1 MSPPLADQPQLALLV
16 SASMGA
22 GHDLAAAELG
32 RRLEAMG
39 YRTRTEDYLAWF
51 PLRIGLL
58 LRWIY
63 GQQLKV
69 APWTYEATFKL
80 WILIPLMCR
89 VLEVILGVLTGRRM
103 RRLVADSDPAVIVCA
118 YPLQAMVLGRLRRK
132 GRIEVPLVTFI
143 TDFGVHP
150 LWMHEGVDLTVCVWE
165 GAARVAS
172 ASTSRAVISTG
183 PMVAPSYAAGPL
195 PKAVARAG
203 LGLPQQACIALVVA
217 GSWGVG
223 DIEATFAELWAT
235 GRYLPVA
242 VCGRNEAVRQSLAA
256 KGYGVVLGWTDRMHE
271 LMSAADVL
279 VQNAGGLSCMEAFS
293 LDLPVVTYHPIAGH
307 GRKNAS
313 EMVAAGVTLLATG
326 PDDLGAVLDRATGPE
341 RAALVAAGR
350 AVFTGDPAAEVAR
363 LARIAGEDGEPRRV
377 PPPARPAPG
386 TPRGSRPGQRPHRRR
401 RRMAGAALALA
412 STYVGLN
419 LCVDAATAHGLD
431 AARAEAGAQEVYV
444 AVRLGPA
451 ALSDPG
457 LGQVLAADHV
467 TAVVAGRL
475 AATEPAAVRRLS
487 RSAVDLATD
496 GWLDRQPLHLVQ
508 PTDDLLRSTQAIRLD
523 TGLHCRDFTPAS
535 GVSGADLASALM
547 AHLRIVRTSLF
558 LPIDSVPGVLKAGH
572 VYMLGATTA
581 SAAAVEAS
589 LGELTRR
596 AARDGLGVAPLSDLR

>member
-1 MSPPLADQPQLALLV
+1 MPLALLV

-22 GHDLAAAELG
+22 GHDLAAAELA
-32 RRLEAMG
+32 RRLEARG
-39 YRTRTEDYLAWF
+39 YRTRTEDYLTWF

-63 GQQLKV
+63 GQQLRV

-89 VLEVILGVLTGRRM
+89 VLEVILGLLTGRRM
-103 RRLVADSDPAVIVCA
+103 RRLVADSDPSVIVCA
-118 YPLQAMVLGRLRRK
+118 YPLQALVLGRLRRK
-132 GRIEVPLVTFI
+132 GRIRVPLVTFI

-172 ASTSRAVISTG
+172 ASSSRAVVSTG
-183 PMVAPSYAAGPL
+183 PMVAPAYAAGPL

-203 LGLPQQACIALVVA
+203 LGLPQEGRIALVVA

-242 VCGRNEAVRQSLAA
+242 VCGRNEAVRQSLVA

-326 PDDLGAVLDRATGPE
+326 PGDLGAVLDRATGPE

-350 AVFTGDPAAEVAR
+350 AVFTGDPAAEVDR
-363 LARIAGEDGEPRRV
+363 LARVAAGVPTGVPTGPRSHR
-377 PPPARPAPG
+377 
-386 TPRGSRPGQRPHRRR
+386 RRR

-431 AARAEAGAQEVYV
+431 AAHAEAGAQEVYV

-451 ALSDPG
+451 ALSDPR

-467 TAVVAGRL
+467 TAVVAGRV
-475 AATEPAAVRRLS
+475 ASTEPTAVRRLS
-487 RSAVDLATD
+487 QSGVDLATD
-496 GWLDRQPLHLVQ
+496 GWLDHQPLHLVQ
-508 PTDDLLRSTQAIRLD
+508 PTDDLFRSTQAIRLD

-547 AHLRIVRTSLF
+547 AHVRIVRTSLF
-558 LPIDSVPGVLKAGH
+558 LPTDSVPGRLRAGH

-581 SAAAVEAS
+581 SAATVEAS
-589 LGELTRR
+589 LGELTWR
-596 AARDGLGVAPLSDLR
+596 AAQDGLGVAPLSDLR

>member
-1 MSPPLADQPQLALLV
+1 MPLALLV

-22 GHDLAAAELG
+22 GHDLAAAELA
-32 RRLEAMG
+32 RRLEARG
-39 YRTRTEDYLAWF
+39 YRTRTEDYLTWF

-63 GQQLKV
+63 GQQLRV

-89 VLEVILGVLTGRRM
+89 VLEVILGLLTGRRM
-103 RRLVADSDPAVIVCA
+103 RRLVADSDPSVIVCA
-118 YPLQAMVLGRLRRK
+118 YPLQALVLGRLRRK
-132 GRIEVPLVTFI
+132 GRIRVPLVTFI

-172 ASTSRAVISTG
+172 ASSSRAVVSTG
-183 PMVAPSYAAGPL
+183 PMVAPAYAAGPL

-203 LGLPQQACIALVVA
+203 LGLPQEGRIALVVA

-242 VCGRNEAVRQSLAA
+242 VCGRNEAVRQSLVA

-326 PDDLGAVLDRATGPE
+326 PGDLGAVLDRATGPE

-350 AVFTGDPAAEVAR
+350 AVFTGDPAAEVDR
-363 LARIAGEDGEPRRV
+363 LARVAAGVPTGVPTGPRSHR
-377 PPPARPAPG
+377 
-386 TPRGSRPGQRPHRRR
+386 RRR

-431 AARAEAGAQEVYV
+431 AAHAEAGAQEVYV

-451 ALSDPG
+451 ALSDPK

-475 AATEPAAVRRLS
+475 ASTEPAGVRRLS
-487 RSAVDLATD
+487 QSGVDLATD

-508 PTDDLLRSTQAIRLD
+508 PTDDLFRSTQAIRLD

-547 AHLRIVRTSLF
+547 AHVRIVRTSLF
-558 LPIDSVPGVLKAGH
+558 LPTDSVPGRLRAGH

-581 SAAAVEAS
+581 SAATVEAS
-589 LGELTRR
+589 LGELTWR
-596 AARDGLGVAPLSDLR
+596 AAQDGLGVAPLSDLR